1 MSSTREFMEDP
12 APDVRRRRTQDD
24 ARTLDPTMTPPA
36 TDRPTTER
44 PTSERPTAGRS
55 GARRCTA
62 RLPRVGLRSLAAVL
76 VGVGAGCASLIKQP
90 RVALAEVAVESL
102 TLSGATIQVELEVEN
117 PNGFGLDARALEY
130 TFYFQPAGS
139 GDDGDGDGWRTLTSG
154 RTVEAVNLPANG
166 TVNVPVSIPFRFRE
180 LEEAATSLLR
190 DGTLRYRFEGAFTV
204 GSPVGDLRVPF
215 DRTGL
220 LDL

>member
-1 MSSTREFMEDP
+1 M
-12 APDVRRRRTQDD
+12 RRAMMCTGIRPGIV
-24 ARTLDPTMTPPA
+24 ARP
-36 TDRPTTER
+36 
-44 PTSERPTAGRS
+44 
-55 GARRCTA
+55 TA
-62 RLPRVGLRSLAAVL
+62 RLPAKTLSRSGPWTLVPVFVLALAS
-76 VGVGAGCASLIKQP
+76 CASLIKEP
-90 RVALAEVAVESL
+90 RVALADVAVESL

-130 TFYFQPAGS
+130 TFYFQAAS
-139 GDDGDGDGWRTLTSG
+139 GGDVDGWRTLTSG

-166 TVNVPVSIPFRFRE
+166 TVNVPVSIPFRFLE
-180 LEEAATSLLR
+180 LQEAATSLLR
-190 DGTLRYRFEGAFTV
+190 DGALRYRFEGALTV

>member
-1 MSSTREFMEDP
+1 MTTLE
-12 APDVRRRRTQDD
+12 AP
-24 ARTLDPTMTPPA
+24 L
-36 TDRPTTER
+36 TTTKLR
-44 PTSERPTAGRS
+44 AGRRGVAMMFILA
-55 GARRCTA
+55 GAA
-62 RLPRVGLRSLAAVL
+62 
-76 VGVGAGCASLIKQP
+76 CASLIKEP

-102 TLSGATIQVELEVEN
+102 TLSGATIRVELEVEN
-117 PNGFGLDARALEY
+117 PNGFGLDAQALEY
-130 TFYFQPAGS
+130 TFFFQAAGS
-139 GDDGDGDGWRTLTSG
+139 GAGGEADGWRTLTSG

-180 LEEAATSLLR
+180 LQAAATNLLS
-190 DGTLRYRFEGAFTV
+190 DGALRYRFEGAFTV

>member
-1 MSSTREFMEDP
+1 MTRLSMNTPNPRAP
-12 APDVRRRRTQDD
+12 AR
-24 ARTLDPTMTPPA
+24 
-36 TDRPTTER
+36 
-44 PTSERPTAGRS
+44 
-55 GARRCTA
+55 
-62 RLPRVGLRSLAAVL
+62 GLRALTLTLVL
-76 VGVGAGCASLIKQP
+76 GCAGCASLIKQP

-102 TLSGATIQVELEVEN
+102 TLSGATIQVQLEVEN
-117 PNGFGLDARALEY
+117 PNGFSLDARALEY
-130 TFYFQPAGS
+130 TFYFQPAG
-139 GDDGDGDGWRTLTSG
+139 GGGEEDGDAWRTLTSG

-166 TVNVPVSIPFRFRE
+166 TVNVPVAIPFRFRA